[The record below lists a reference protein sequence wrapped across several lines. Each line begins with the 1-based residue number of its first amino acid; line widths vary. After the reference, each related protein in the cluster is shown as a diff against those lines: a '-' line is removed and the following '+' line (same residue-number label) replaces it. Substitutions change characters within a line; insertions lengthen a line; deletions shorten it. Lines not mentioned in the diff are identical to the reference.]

1 MLDSVKEYIK
11 RVMNVEAVDIVQ
23 LYYKKK
29 NKWKTVVKL
38 KGYGDITA
46 LLKEYPLEYKSG
58 KRKPETTMYLAV
70 DLKGEEITYSLLSVF
85 S

>member
-1 MLDSVKEYIK
+1 M
-11 RVMNVEAVDIVQ
+11 
-23 LYYKKK
+23 
-29 NKWKTVVKL
+29 KL

-58 KRKPETTMYLAV
+58 KRKSETTMSLAV